1 MTILYTDASRSGE
14 HQLHSIDQMVSLQR
28 KGHRVMLACREDS
41 WIAKEAYC
49 HNISVSYIPF
59 KNSLHIPSILALIR
73 LIIRS
78 RPTLIVTHNS
88 NDTNIVGIARA
99 LMIGRISHFCIIQQ
113 KTGLPE
119 KMRMLPLNYMCDVV
133 AVPAKAMIERLM
145 QAGCRKPVYLVPPGC
160 DFKRL
165 QVLQEI
171 PLPTYISDWLLK
183 TGKAPVIVQSGMMCS
198 KKINDF
204 IINVLYRLKQSGFRF
219 RWLITGHGAEK
230 DKHRL
235 INVIAALGM
244 EDYIL
249 VCGNVIPVARLYKI
263 AQLMVTHTCS
273 ESFNMDIVE
282 AALCGV
288 PIMADYVGSI
298 PDMLLNG
305 HNGILLP
312 PNDKDAWLESL
323 THFLSDPTY
332 MQYMACQAYWDMET
346 RYSIDVTVLRLLE
359 FSQHYKD
366 R

>member
-1 MTILYTDASRSGE
+1 
-14 HQLHSIDQMVSLQR
+14 
-28 KGHRVMLACREDS
+28 
-41 WIAKEAYC
+41 
-49 HNISVSYIPF
+49 
-59 KNSLHIPSILALIR
+59 
-73 LIIRS
+73 
-78 RPTLIVTHNS
+78 
-88 NDTNIVGIARA
+88 
-99 LMIGRISHFCIIQQ
+99 
-113 KTGLPE
+113 
-119 KMRMLPLNYMCDVV
+119 
-133 AVPAKAMIERLM
+133 
-145 QAGCRKPVYLVPPGC
+145 
-160 DFKRL
+160 
-165 QVLQEI
+165 
-171 PLPTYISDWLLK
+171 
-183 TGKAPVIVQSGMMCS
+183 
-198 KKINDF
+198 
-204 IINVLYRLKQSGFRF
+204 
-219 RWLITGHGAEK
+219 
-230 DKHRL
+230 
-235 INVIAALGM
+235 M